1 MDNEKFITKCKQL
14 VADYANENFD
24 KTDQTQITMDDVFV
38 VWSCKTLQNNKALLS
53 TTVSDGMYYELT
65 YNGDKSEI
73 YFDAYK
79 KWENKAIKSLAH
91 AEALS
96 LHKGGCIMRN
106 YWDISLTNEYPRTID
121 DCSVRVVRSVQ
132 IKGKYSIVEME
143 REATPKEIDKFT
155 IHGIHPRIHMIGL
168 MNG

>member
-1 MDNEKFITKCKQL
+1 MNNEKFIAKCKKL

-24 KTDQTQITMDDVFV
+24 KIDQTQITMDNVFV

-79 KWENKAIKSLAH
+79 KWENKAIK
-91 AEALS
+91 
-96 LHKGGCIMRN
+96 
-106 YWDISLTNEYPRTID
+106 
-121 DCSVRVVRSVQ
+121 V
-132 IKGKYSIVEME
+132 
-143 REATPKEIDKFT
+143 
-155 IHGIHPRIHMIGL
+155 
-168 MNG
+168 